1 MIWISKIIFIYLQN
15 KISKMKREFVPYELA
30 LKLKELGFGEPCFAM
45 WTQGWSEFEWGGSM
59 LPRIFSSK
67 FRLNDTQSCEAYAN
81 NTDVAFGIAAP
92 TFSQCFKWFR
102 EKYQIFPEVLTDCTT
117 EPKFVYTY
125 NTFYGNPKDLTEQE
139 WGWENNIG
147 QYSDIY
153 RTYED
158 AEIACLEN
166 LIELVESKSE

>member
-1 MIWISKIIFIYLQN
+1 MEKLFI
-15 KISKMKREFVPYELA
+15 PYKEALA
-30 LKLKELGFGEPCFAM
+30 LKKLGFDEPCFFA
-45 WTQGWSEFEWGGSM
+45 FDN
-59 LPRIFSSK
+59 SSYPMRCTDLRTNEQK
-67 FRLNDTQSCEAYAN
+67 FNGVNYNSSSYTSQ
-81 NTDVAFGIAAP
+81 P
-92 TFSQCFKWFR
+92 TFSQTFRWFR

-153 RTYED
+153 RTYEE
-158 AEIACLEN
+158 AELACLIK
-166 LIELVESKSE
+166 LIEIVETK

>member
-1 MIWISKIIFIYLQN
+1 ME
-15 KISKMKREFVPYELA
+15 REFVPYKQALA
-30 LKLKELGFGEPCFAM
+30 LKGIGFDEPCIARFIHKQFAM
-45 WTQGWSEFEWGGSM
+45 NVLAKWYKHNSNEITTGWIS
-59 LPRIFSSK
+59 
-67 FRLNDTQSCEAYAN
+67 
-81 NTDVAFGIAAP
+81 AP

-158 AEIACLEN
+158 AELECLKK
-166 LIELVESKSE
+166 LIEIVENKE

>member
-1 MIWISKIIFIYLQN
+1 
-15 KISKMKREFVPYELA
+15 
-30 LKLKELGFGEPCFAM
+30 
-45 WTQGWSEFEWGGSM
+45 
-59 LPRIFSSK
+59 
-67 FRLNDTQSCEAYAN
+67 
-81 NTDVAFGIAAP
+81 
-92 TFSQCFKWFR
+92 
-102 EKYQIFPEVLTDCTT
+102 VLTDCTT

-158 AEIACLEN
+158 AELECLKK
-166 LIELVESKSE
+166 LIEIVESKS